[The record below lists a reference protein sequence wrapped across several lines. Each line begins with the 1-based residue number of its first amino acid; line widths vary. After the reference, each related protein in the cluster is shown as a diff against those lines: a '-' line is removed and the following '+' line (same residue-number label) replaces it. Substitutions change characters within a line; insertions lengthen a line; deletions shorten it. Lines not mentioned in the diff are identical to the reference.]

1 MKSKKEKKKKLIKL
15 KNSFLIIVTA
25 CSACAP
31 NPMYQSKRSAENGN
45 IVQTRSADVLEVKTG
60 VASFYADKFDG
71 RKTSNGE
78 IFDQDKLT
86 AAHRTYPFGTVVRV
100 TNLSNKQS
108 VVVRI
113 NDRGPFV
120 KNRLI
125 DLSKSAAKSIGMIAS
140 GTANVRVEVLS
151 WGQ

>member
-1 MKSKKEKKKKLIKL
+1 MT
-15 KNSFLIIVTA
+15 VYA
-25 CSACAP
+25 ACAP
-31 NPMYQSKRSAENGN
+31 NPMYQSKRSIENEKT
-45 IVQTRSADVLEVKTG
+45 IITRTTSDALEVKTG

-71 RKTSNGE
+71 RKTANGE

-100 TNLSNKQS
+100 INLSNNQS

-140 GTANVRVEVLS
+140 GTANVRTEVIS